1 MRISKIGIVMLILVL
16 GMLPNAMA
24 QSAAQASGPTA
35 VPYPTAKTPTAIDLG
50 AMTAQPGRAVPM
62 SVTVALSLRNLS
74 EVEELMRAVSTPGNA
89 QYHQFLT
96 SEQFV
101 ERFAPTNA
109 DVASAI
115 AALARYGL
123 VTQRATAT
131 TLRVTGMPAD
141 MERAFGVSLH
151 SYSVAAHGSAPG
163 YSYHAPLDH
172 PTIPSELAGHV
183 SGVFGLDT
191 RPALRPHHLAPPS
204 ALTKARFNSPSAKPA
219 PGLTNPFG
227 FLTVQDFVQQY
238 DVQPL
243 YDNGIT
249 GRSRTLAIMTFA
261 SFTPSDAFYYWET
274 VLGLAVDPNR
284 ITIVNV
290 DGGAGPPSDASG
302 SDETTLDVEQSG
314 GIAPGANVI
323 VYVAPNTNQG
333 SVDVYAAAI
342 EANLAQSIS
351 ISWGVWEWYD
361 NLENSPVPDP
371 NTGKTVGLT
380 QATHELLVRS
390 AIQGQSNFSTAGDS
404 GAYDADRD
412 FGFCYPAFCTL
423 PLTVD
428 YPGSDT
434 ANTAAGGTTLPGL
447 QEYCQNAACTP
458 PFYDINIPQERVWGF
473 DYLTGLCATVY
484 GANPIQCGIFPG
496 GTGGGVS
503 IMFPVPFYQLFI
515 SGVQHSQPG
524 QDWNIDP
531 TYAASFGV
539 VNTSY
544 NLPVHYP
551 GRNVPDV
558 SFNADPETGY
568 IIPYTSDV
576 NGFGIFAFA
585 GGTSFVAP
593 QLNGVTA
600 LLGQD
605 LHSRFGL
612 LNYPLYFLA
621 LTGQAYHGPNAPL
634 RAISTGDNWFYTG
647 SNGYNPAAG
656 LGTLDVSNFARALR
670 SW

>member
-1 MRISKIGIVMLILVL
+1 VKISKIAIVMFIFVL
-16 GMLPNAMA
+16 GMLPGAMA
-24 QSAAQASGPTA
+24 QTAAQAPGRTA
-35 VPYPTAKTPTAIDLG
+35 VPYPTAETPRALDLG
-50 AMTAQPGRAVPM
+50 AMTAQPGGAEPM

-74 EVEELMRAVSTPGNA
+74 EAEDLMKAVSTPGNA

-96 SEQFV
+96 SEQFA

-109 DVASAI
+109 DVAKAI
-115 AALARYGL
+115 AALARYKL
-123 VTQRATAT
+123 VAQRATAT
-131 TLRVTGMPAD
+131 TLRATGMPAD

-151 SYSVAAHGSAPG
+151 TYSVAAHGNAPG
-163 YSYHAPLDH
+163 YSYHAPLSH
-172 PTIPSELAGHV
+172 PAVPPELAGQV
-183 SGVFGLDT
+183 SGIFGLDT
-191 RPALRPHHLAPPS
+191 RPALHPHHIAAPP
-204 ALTKARFNSPSAKPA
+204 ALSKARVKSPSAKPA

-238 DVQPL
+238 NVQPL
-243 YDNGIT
+243 YNHGIT
-249 GRSRTLAIMTFA
+249 GKGRTLAIMTFA
-261 SFTPSDAFYYWET
+261 SFTSSDAFYYWQT
-274 VLGLAVDPNR
+274 VLGLTVDPGR

-290 DGGAGPPSDASG
+290 DGGSGPPSDLSG

-314 GIAPGANVI
+314 GIAPGAKII
-323 VYVAPNTNQG
+323 VYEGPNTNQG
-333 SVDVYAAAI
+333 GVDVYAAAI

-351 ISWGVWEWYD
+351 ISWGFWEWYD
-361 NLENSPVPDP
+361 NFENSPVTDP
-371 NTGKTVGLT
+371 ITGKTVGVT

-390 AIQGQSNFSTAGDS
+390 ALQGQSNFSTAGDS
-404 GAYDADRD
+404 GAYDANRD
-412 FGFCYPAFCTL
+412 FGNCYPTFCTL

-458 PFYDINIPQERVWGF
+458 PFYDINIPQESVWGW
-473 DYLTGLCATVY
+473 DYLTGLCATVF
-484 GANPIQCGIFPG
+484 GLDPIECGIFSG

-503 IMFPVPFYQLFI
+503 ILSPVPFYQWFI
-515 SGVQHSQPG
+515 HGVQHSQPG
-524 QDWNIDP
+524 QVWNIDP
-531 TYAASFGV
+531 TYAANFGV

-544 NLPVHYP
+544 NLPGNYP
-551 GRNVPDV
+551 GRNLPDV

-576 NGFGIFAFA
+576 SGFGILTFI

-605 LHSRFGL
+605 LHSRLGL
-612 LNYPLYFLA
+612 LNFPLYFFA
-621 LTGQAYHGPNAPL
+621 LTGQAYNGHKAPL
-634 RAISTGDNWFYTG
+634 NAISTGDNWFYSG

-656 LGTLDVSNFARALR
+656 LGTLNVANFAQALR
-670 SW
+670 